1 MLVSYSGQKPRS
13 DNRKGRPNSAPHTS
27 PQNQAPSPR
36 PHTTHPPSQ
45 QPRKSQNPQH
55 KEYRASEA
63 RGPQQDGKD
72 RNQSNR
78 NPRKDGKDSNQS
90 NRNPR
95 RGNQRRQPHSRDTRP
110 GSSNERKETHKE
122 AERSSQISEE
132 TTQLEKEK
140 HSQSGNEE
148 VQSQKSDSTDKEHAQ
163 AHQAREQRDHGE
175 DRPRNRNRR
184 RGGRRGAE
192 GGQNERGPSRGVTD
206 KGKNGPLEKDLSEK
220 GPKEKLNLAIE
231 GKEAEGTEVGSDSP
245 AAKNSESSSGVS
257 KLQDFSV
264 VNGKE
269 TDTGR
274 TNSSERINGE
284 KAHEGDTSV
293 KEALPQRPDRGSRR
307 RGAQRDRKDGPHPRQ
322 TQNKSFNG
330 TKPVENGM
338 DHSSVVEDS
347 NIQNGSEEPKESP
360 QSEKLPV
367 TGKETKIN
375 GQTLQDHDKDFDKSY
390 VPKVN
395 GYIPVKEVNEV
406 SIDR

>member
-13 DNRKGRPNSAPHTS
+13 DNKKGRPTSAPHAS

-55 KEYRASEA
+55 KESRASEA

-72 RNQSNR
+72 R
-78 NPRKDGKDSNQS
+78 

-110 GSSNERKETHKE
+110 GSSNEKKETPKE

-132 TTQLEKEK
+132 TTHLVKEK
-140 HSQSGNEE
+140 HSQSGHEE
-148 VQSQKSDSTDKEHAQ
+148 VKSQKSDSTYKEHAQ
-163 AHQAREQRDHGE
+163 AHQAAEQRDHGE
-175 DRPRNRNRR
+175 DRPRNNNRR

-192 GGQNERGPSRGVTD
+192 WGQNERGPSRGVTD
-206 KGKNGPLEKDLSEK
+206 KGKNGPLEKDLFEK
-220 GPKEKLNLAIE
+220 GPSEKRNLAIQV
-231 GKEAEGTEVGSDSP
+231 KEAEVMEGGCDSP
-245 AAKNSESSSGVS
+245 AAKNTESSSGDS
-257 KLQDFSV
+257 KLQDVSV
-264 VNGKE
+264 VNVKE
-269 TDTGR
+269 TDTGS
-274 TNSSERINGE
+274 TNSSECINGE

-307 RGAQRDRKDGPHPRQ
+307 RGAQRDRNDGARSRQ
-322 TQNKSFNG
+322 AQSKSLNRA
-330 TKPVENGM
+330 KPVENGV
-338 DHSSVVEDS
+338 DHSPKVE
-347 NIQNGSEEPKESP
+347 NTGIQNGSEEPKENP
-360 QSEKLPV
+360 QTEKLPV
-367 TGKETKIN
+367 AEKETKIN
-375 GQTLQDHDKDFDKSY
+375 GQTLQDHDNDFDKSY

-395 GYIPVKEVNEV
+395 GYIPVKDVNEV

>member
-13 DNRKGRPNSAPHTS
+13 DNRKGRPNSAPQAS

-55 KEYRASEA
+55 RESRASEA

-72 RNQSNR
+72 R
-78 NPRKDGKDSNQS
+78 NQS

-110 GSSNERKETHKE
+110 GSSNERKEPPKE

-148 VQSQKSDSTDKEHAQ
+148 LQSQKSDSTNKEHAQ

-206 KGKNGPLEKDLSEK
+206 KGKNGPPEKDLSEK
-220 GPKEKLNLAIE
+220 GPSEKQNLSTE

-245 AAKNSESSSGVS
+245 AAKNTESSSGVS

-269 TDTGR
+269 TDTGG
-274 TNSSERINGE
+274 TNSPECTNGE

-322 TQNKSFNG
+322 TQNKNLNG

-347 NIQNGSEEPKESP
+347 NIQNGSEGPKESP
-360 QSEKLPV
+360 QNEKLPV
-367 TGKETKIN
+367 AGKEAKIN

>member
-27 PQNQAPSPR
+27 PQNQAPSAR

-55 KEYRASEA
+55 KESRGSEA

-78 NPRKDGKDSNQS
+78 NPRRGDNKDSNQS

-95 RGNQRRQPHSRDTRP
+95 RGNQRQQPRPRDTRP
-110 GSSNERKETHKE
+110 ESSNERKETRKE
-122 AERSSQISEE
+122 AEHSSQISEE

-140 HSQSGNEE
+140 HSQSGNEGM
-148 VQSQKSDSTDKEHAQ
+148 QSQKSDSTNKEHAQ
-163 AHQAREQRDHGE
+163 AHQARGQRDHGE
-175 DRPRNRNRR
+175 DRPQNRSRR

-206 KGKNGPLEKDLSEK
+206 KGKNGPLERGPSEK
-220 GPKEKLNLAIE
+220 RNLGTE

-269 TDTGR
+269 ADTGR
-274 TNSSERINGE
+274 TNSSECINGE

-322 TQNKSFNG
+322 TQNKSLNG

-338 DHSSVVEDS
+338 DHSSAAENS

-360 QSEKLPV
+360 QNEKLPV
-367 TGKETKIN
+367 AGKETKIN
-375 GQTLQDHDKDFDKSY
+375 GQTLQSDDKDFDKSY